1 MAYLNI
7 SGAETGDLSE
17 VYSSSGSV
25 AASTVVKRTGS
36 YSYRI
41 NPSGAAAYIVLTGL
55 NTAGVPAG
63 FGVSISHTTFY
74 LYFTTLP
81 AANSMV
87 AAIGETATGNNIA
100 ELWVDSSGQLTLV
113 GTTTS
118 AVIATFSTGT
128 QYRIE
133 FKAQNANTCGC
144 KVNGGSE
151 TTVTGK
157 SPFSNNYLRFGS
169 TSAITMDMYVDD
181 IAISDSAYPGAGQVN
196 ILKPNGTGNYT
207 AWTGAYTDVDE
218 VPHDS
223 DTTYLTTATLNAI
236 ETVALDSAAT
246 GGVSGTIGTVKS
258 VAIVRD
264 EGAGVTIAG
273 VLLRSGTTD
282 NVTTGAQ
289 PGTSYV
295 TLAKLYDTDPADSA
309 AWTSGDLDAL
319 EVGVKN
325 QWNTTLRCTAL
336 YAMVW
341 CTGTVP
347 GMIFPKPS
355 RQAVRRASYH

>member
-55 NTAGVPAG
+55 NAAGVPAG
-63 FGVSISHTTFY
+63 LGASISYTTFY

-118 AVIATFSTGT
+118 AVITTFSTGT

-196 ILKPNGTGNYT
+196 ILKPNATGTYSD
-207 AWTGAYTDVDE
+207 WTNGAGTSPTNVAE
-218 VPHDS
+218 VPHTS
-223 DTTYLTTATLNAI
+223 DTGYIVAGTVNDHASVNLDSSTTAGVAGTIATVKHVNILRTPTAADVRIILKSGAQENASNYASLTTSYAAYAKMYDLDPIAGSPSWTTTNLDAI
-236 ETVALDSAAT
+236 E
-246 GGVSGTIGTVKS
+246 GGPQT
-258 VAIVRD
+258 
-264 EGAGVTIAG
+264 
-273 VLLRSGTTD
+273 
-282 NVTTGAQ
+282 NTTGA
-289 PGTSYV
+289 
-295 TLAKLYDTDPADSA
+295 DTA
-309 AWTSGDLDAL
+309 
-319 EVGVKN
+319 
-325 QWNTTLRCTAL
+325 RCTAI

-341 CTGTVP
+341 CTGA
-347 GMIFPKPS
+347 S
-355 RQAVRRASYH
+355 AVKAFKRTLLGVGV